1 MSDEATLRI
10 RPIRPEDILPLEA
23 LGHRAPGLAA
33 HRLSEQERGQSLFFL
48 ALIDDEIVGHA
59 VLTWTPDPAHVENCP
74 DVSDV
79 WVQPTWRRHGIG
91 TSLLEACEH
100 VARDQGFG
108 QIGLS
113 VGIENEGAAAL
124 YRQHG
129 YEVEEAIKPYTES
142 GRWTDAKGEYV
153 EWSER
158 CRYLRKSLPYGEAV

>member
-10 RPIRPEDILPLEA
+10 RPIRPEDVLPLEA

-33 HRLSEQERGQSLFFL
+33 HRLGEQGRGHSLVFIAF
-48 ALIDDEIVGHA
+48 IDDEIVGHA
-59 VLTWTPDPAHVENCP
+59 VLTWVPESAHVADCP

-79 WVQPTWRRHGIG
+79 WVQPRWRRHGIG

-100 VARDQGFG
+100 VARDQGFR

-113 VGIENEGAAAL
+113 VGVDNEGAAAL

-129 YEVEEAIKPYTES
+129 YDDVGLEPYIES
-142 GRWTDAKGEYV
+142 GRWTDAKGELV

-158 CRYLRKSLPYGEAV
+158 CRYLRKPLPYAEGV